1 MRTLKNISIIGSGT
15 ALAQGITAIAMP
27 ALTRLYAPE
36 AFTDWAIFVSIAAI
50 FSGVATMRFE
60 LAMVLPKDRKTAAAI
75 GLGSIGIAL
84 VASVFAGFILWIG
97 GPWILEGNTEGSF
110 GLLALLLSLGILSA
124 AIYQIALAWYTR
136 EATFKWYALAQFAL
150 PTMIIF
156 GQIISAAL
164 GQRTGIGLIIGLVG
178 GQTLCACALI
188 LNLWKQFK
196 SELLCENKAQFI
208 RHTLFA
214 YRQYP
219 FYMTPYTLV
228 GVLRDRLV
236 YFLLGRCGGTG
247 AAGFYGVAARLVNI
261 PNSFVSSTLRPIVF
275 QQAAGARHS
284 SLENPILITCRGLGI
299 VGVLFLTPCIAQAT
313 WFAQL
318 VLGEKWGNAGP
329 YIAALSIPMIGLL
342 MGNWLDRMFDVLG
355 RQRMALTLE
364 VIFSILAMTGLI
376 GGYLVFQDLLVAVW
390 IQSGLLTIY
399 YLSWL
404 GTLFHIAGFKLSRLL
419 VVILEILAVGSV
431 ALAIDLGLTVFLLP
445 AGAFVVAVLLSSL
458 VAGLYGYKAWLPII
472 KGTLNSRRVI
482 QPSEH

>member
-1 MRTLKNISIIGSGT
+1 MRTLKNISLIGFGT
-15 ALAQGITAIAMP
+15 ALSHGIAAITMP

-36 AFTDWAIFVSIAAI
+36 AFTDWAIFVSIALI

-97 GPWILEGNTEGSF
+97 GPWILEGNTEKSF
-110 GLLALLLSLGILSA
+110 GLLGLLLSFCVLTA
-124 AIYQIALAWYTR
+124 AIFQIALAWYTR
-136 EATFKWYALAQFAL
+136 EATFKEYALAQFAL
-150 PTMIIF
+150 QTTIIF
-156 GQIISAAL
+156 GQLISAAL
-164 GQRTGIGLIIGLVG
+164 GQRTGIGLILGLVG
-178 GQTLCACALI
+178 GQTLCACALV
-188 LNLWKQFK
+188 LNLWKKFR
-196 SELLCENKAQFI
+196 SELLFENKAQFI

-219 FYMTPYTLV
+219 LYMTPYTLV
-228 GVLRDRLV
+228 GALRDRLV
-236 YFLLGRCGGTG
+236 YFLLGRYGGTD
-247 AAGFYGVAARLVNI
+247 AAGFYTVATRLLNI
-261 PNSFVSSTLRPIVF
+261 PNSLVSGTLRPIVF
-275 QQAAGARHS
+275 QQAARAHHS

-299 VGVLFLTPCIAQAT
+299 VSVLFLSPCVAQAT

-329 YIAALSIPMIGLL
+329 YITALSIPMIGLL

-355 RQRMALTLE
+355 RQRMALTLQ

-390 IQSGLLTIY
+390 IQSGMLTIY
-399 YLSWL
+399 YFAWL
-404 GTLFHIAGFKLSRLL
+404 GILFHIAGFKISRLL
-419 VVILEILAVGSV
+419 VVILEILAVGSI
-431 ALAIDLGLTVFLLP
+431 ALAIDLELTVFLPP

-458 VAGLYGYKAWLPII
+458 VASLYGYKAWLPII
-472 KGTLNSRRVI
+472 KGTLNFRRVI